1 MHIESGHSNDKEV
14 QHEHCNDCPKV
25 VRNKAEFNMHIESVH
40 SNDKEVQHEKCNDGS
55 KVFRNKAKLKMHIE
69 IVHNEKCELCSKV
82 FRNQLELKKHV
93 DNVHSFEGDKSSL
106 EDLGIVQKPETMK
119 MIKQNIKL
127 ADLEYDLDEDEYFTY
142 I

>member
-14 QHEHCNDCPKV
+14 EQK
-25 VRNKAEFNMHIESVH
+25 
-40 SNDKEVQHEKCNDGS
+40 KCNDGS

-82 FRNQLELKKHV
+82 FRNQWKLKKHLQ
-93 DNVHSFEGDKSSL
+93 NVPIFEGDKSSL
-106 EDLGIVQKPETMK
+106 EDLGILQKPETMK
-119 MIKQNIKL
+119 RIKQTIKL
-127 ADLEYDLDEDEYFTY
+127 ADLEYDLDEDEYFAY